1 MLTRTN
7 IHTPHPASLSPTS
20 HKNWISDT
28 ELLHRKRSVPSTRM
42 IVTTR
47 LRPGNTS
54 VLSVGNG
61 LTVRAAS
68 RFITIPI
75 PGNAVSARPFPPF
88 HSFERTDLLTRVS
101 RLCFTPAAYL
111 CPYPGCLRTFN
122 VSSNMRRHY
131 KNHEF
136 VAANRPQLQMTTL
149 QPSFYSPPLQRD
161 PYPPPPLQCGFR

>member
-101 RLCFTPAAYL
+101 ALLHPCSLSLSLSRML
-111 CPYPGCLRTFN
+111 
-122 VSSNMRRHY
+122 
-131 KNHEF
+131 ED
-136 VAANRPQLQMTTL
+136 
-149 QPSFYSPPLQRD
+149 LQRLFEYEAALQEPRVRSCQPATTPNDD
-161 PYPPPPLQCGFR
+161 PSAIVLLPPAPT